1 MNSNFSKD
9 VSQET
14 LKKIYTSIV
23 VAIGIMIYFI
33 VLNLAYNTMKS
44 DRLIGD
50 IEVFSGAFLVIGIY
64 LLEKAYKKDSGT
76 LAISAIEAFVL
87 SIHSLTIM
95 HVITMLNFDFRLYLL
110 TSSYLFAIYYIL
122 KSIFIYTKGRRD
134 YERTFSDIPEI
145 VKKDEPK
152 KKEATK
158 KKKTSEDET
167 NKSEDKV
174 ISIEN
179 QKKTNNIDNKKKK
192 TNNKEK
198 KEDQKT
204 KNGKNAKKEKVKE
217 EKDEEE
223 SKTEKSKKTKKTS
236 KGKKQNNSSEEK
248 EQVKLDKTSNKR
260 KSKKNKK
267 EE

>member
-158 KKKTSEDET
+158 KKKTSEAET
-167 NKSEDKV
+167 NESEVKV
-174 ISIEN
+174 TSIEK
-179 QKKTNNIDNKKKK
+179 QKKTHNIDNKKKK

-198 KEDQKT
+198 KEEQNT
-204 KNGKNAKKEKVKE
+204 KNVKKEKTKE
-217 EKDEEE
+217 EKDKKE

-248 EQVKLDKTSNKR
+248 KQVKLDETSNNKR